1 MSKKIVIVL
10 PDGVDKRTMILSMDL
25 NTKWGHAFYLDVFK
39 AGIDALEKKQ
49 KEKSAEQKPETAA
62 PDKAAKK
69 REVKK

>member
-1 MSKKIVIVL
+1 
-10 PDGVDKRTMILSMDL
+10 MDL

-62 PDKAAKK
+62 PAIAAKK
-69 REVKK
+69 KEVKK